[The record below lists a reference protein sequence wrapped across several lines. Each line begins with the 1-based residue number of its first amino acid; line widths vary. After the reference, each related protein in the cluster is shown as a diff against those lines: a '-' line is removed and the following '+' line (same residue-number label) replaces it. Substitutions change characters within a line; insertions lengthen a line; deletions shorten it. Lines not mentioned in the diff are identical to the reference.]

1 MKMHHAEFVEISDST
16 NGIRI
21 SVTIVN
27 SIVERI
33 QQKEKKQTKSSTL
46 KVSHFLSSHYDKK
59 IVFSRMLI

>member
-1 MKMHHAEFVEISDST
+1 MHHAEFVEISDST

-21 SVTIVN
+21 SVTIVD

-46 KVSHFLSSHYDKK
+46 KVSHFYQVIMTRKLS
-59 IVFSRMLI
+59 LAEC